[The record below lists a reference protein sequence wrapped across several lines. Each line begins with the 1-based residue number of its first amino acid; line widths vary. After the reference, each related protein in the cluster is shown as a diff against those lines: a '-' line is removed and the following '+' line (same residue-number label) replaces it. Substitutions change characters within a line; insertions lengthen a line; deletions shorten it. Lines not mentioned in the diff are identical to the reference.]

1 MSKLGRNEPCH
12 CGSGKKY
19 KKCCL
24 NKDEEKKKMD
34 INNNSEGCTNCDE
47 DFEEIFEEEDDFTED
62 EFDEI
67 TDREEYNKIKHKIKE
82 LRKKYSCKKFDDNLP
97 DISPDEQ
104 RIVDAWW
111 QKFEDVCMKN
121 FDAIK
126 CVDLIKDFVIN
137 HPNLVPNLYLHE
149 GAIFE
154 FEGRSLKSGNYDDFI
169 GFLKWYRDNA
179 FNAYILGGTY
189 YDFFLITY
197 QLVNG
202 DVGNI
207 TKYFSIYKEY
217 PGHDPDNLMR
227 LVDLFKAT
235 NNQELLIELLK
246 DIHPYVYY
254 SPGIIGAEDFVQPIL
269 KDTFCK
275 YLKRDY
281 TEQEIDLIVNT
292 MKDFSNLFPDMF
304 VQTNREFWVHL
315 LEDMYKRVP
324 LEKQLKNRKEAE
336 DYFSHIR
343 NHFEVF
349 LHETRGK
356 QWITA
361 EYYSVLI
368 LEYLFKQLENNK
380 IGKKPFQL
388 NKDRVDN
395 YLATQFRDIIGIREI
410 PCLAFMQAL
419 FYFNEYLGETG
430 LISSE
435 CRDSNEGVCD
445 DLYETVYGICLKSNY
460 CAKLFEKFPTVLES
474 RINHKFSIKLS
485 KPSKKHKCSW

>member
-12 CGSGKKY
+12 CGSGRKY

-24 NKDEEKKKMD
+24 SKDEEKNQIHSN
-34 INNNSEGCTNCDE
+34 INNESCTDYDE
-47 DFEEIFEEEDDFTED
+47 DFEVIDDEKDDYDED
-62 EFDEI
+62 EFEEI
-67 TDREEYNKIKHKIKE
+67 ADREEYNKIKHKIRE
-82 LRKKYSCKKFDDNLP
+82 LRKKYSCKKFEEKPP

-104 RIVDAWW
+104 KIVDEWW
-111 QKFEDVCMKN
+111 NKFENVYTKN
-121 FDAIK
+121 FDVLK
-126 CVDLIKDFVIN
+126 CIDLIKDFVIN

-149 GAIFE
+149 EAIFE
-154 FEGRSLKSGNYDDFI
+154 IEGHSLKSGNYDDFI

-179 FNAYILGGTY
+179 FRAYILSGTY
-189 YDFFLITY
+189 YDLSLITY

-202 DVGNI
+202 GDEDI
-207 TKYFSIYKEY
+207 TKYFSIYREY

-227 LVDLFKAT
+227 FVDLFRAT

-246 DIHPYVYY
+246 DIYPYVYY
-254 SPGIIGAEDFVQPIL
+254 SPGIIGAEDFVQPVL
-269 KDTFCK
+269 KNTFCK
-275 YLKRDY
+275 YFKKDY
-281 TEQEIDLIVNT
+281 TDHDINSLVNSI
-292 MKDFSNLFPDMF
+292 KEFADKFPAMRICM
-304 VQTNREFWVHL
+304 NREYWVHL

-324 LEKQLKNRKEAE
+324 EKKELKNRKEAE

-349 LHETRGK
+349 LHDTRGK

-410 PCLAFMQAL
+410 PGLAFIQSM

-435 CRDSNEGVCD
+435 CRDSNESVCK
-445 DLYETVYGICLKSNY
+445 DLFEIVYRICLKSNY
-460 CAKLFEKFPTVLES
+460 SAKLFEKFP
-474 RINHKFSIKLS
+474 H
-485 KPSKKHKCSW
+485 C